1 MVEKTEAEE
10 VVSFEEIVV
19 SDMLTLEALVS
30 LLEKKGIITRD
41 ELTKERIEVSTEM
54 LDAEKTK

>member
-30 LLEKKGIITRD
+30 LLEKKGIITRE